1 MTVLHTDDPDTVNT
15 FEEPEKVKPAEA
27 VDMPLRYIKV
37 PRASVVT
44 VEVQLA

>member
-27 VDMPLRYIKV
+27 VEMPVRYIKV

-44 VEVQLA
+44 VEVKLA